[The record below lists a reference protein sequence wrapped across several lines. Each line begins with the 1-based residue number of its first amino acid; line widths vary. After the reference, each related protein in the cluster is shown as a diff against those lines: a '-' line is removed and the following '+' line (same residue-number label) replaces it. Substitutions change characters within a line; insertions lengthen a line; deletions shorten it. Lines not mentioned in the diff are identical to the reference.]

1 MLKGGRKWWDGSPME
16 VLTSQ
21 HIYTAFA
28 VHAQVETDPKTLITH
43 VVPEG
48 VILNAGAFNS
58 NMAVNYSNMTLKEK
72 YQAYQQVH
80 PGKHIRD
87 IAKDFNISEVQL
99 LMTGLGD
106 QVTLLRPEMAD
117 ILKQVECL
125 GYVTALTRN
134 EYCVNERK
142 GIYQNFSL
150 TPHAALFLGEDID
163 LRLFLSKWKL
173 AFSVSEGGKDS
184 LQFFDENGDAIH
196 KIYLTEQSDKEN
208 FIELVAY
215 FKADQQ
221 DFFEIKPV
229 IKVARPERRDAEID
243 IQGFHKVWNEMKDS
257 HEFFGLLQRFGL
269 NRMQALRLAPEG
281 RAMQLSLESFRKT
294 IAHCAV
300 NEVPVMI
307 FTGNDGCIQIHTG
320 GIKRLA
326 PTGQW
331 FIVLDQEFNL
341 HLNEDGVSSVWH
353 VVKPSTD
360 GDVNSLELY
369 DKDGEMILQVFGK
382 RKPGIPELETWK
394 EALAGILV

>member
-1 MLKGGRKWWDGSPME
+1 MVGYSGGRD
-16 VLTSQ
+16 V
-21 HIYTAFA
+21 
-28 VHAQVETDPKTLITH
+28 
-43 VVPEG
+43 
-48 VILNAGAFNS
+48 
-58 NMAVNYSNMTLKEK
+58 
-72 YQAYQQVH
+72 
-80 PGKHIRD
+80 R
-87 IAKDFNISEVQL
+87 
-99 LMTGLGD
+99 
-106 QVTLLRPEMAD
+106 
-117 ILKQVECL
+117 
-125 GYVTALTRN
+125 
-134 EYCVNERK
+134 
-142 GIYQNFSL
+142 
-150 TPHAALFLGEDID
+150 
-163 LRLFLSKWKL
+163 
-173 AFSVSEGGKDS
+173 
-184 LQFFDENGDAIH
+184 
-196 KIYLTEQSDKEN
+196 
-208 FIELVAY
+208 
-215 FKADQQ
+215 
-221 DFFEIKPV
+221 
-229 IKVARPERRDAEID
+229 
-243 IQGFHKVWNEMKDS
+243 
-257 HEFFGLLQRFGL
+257 FFGLLQRFGL